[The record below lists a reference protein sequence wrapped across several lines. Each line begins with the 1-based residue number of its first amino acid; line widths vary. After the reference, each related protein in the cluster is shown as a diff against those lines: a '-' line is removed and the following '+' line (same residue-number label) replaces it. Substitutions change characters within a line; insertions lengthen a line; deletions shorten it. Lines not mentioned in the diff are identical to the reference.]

1 MQKNKYLI
9 IFARKFWS
17 WYWFKLMDGFAPSD
31 IYGNYKRPQGIKEN
45 RKLKFKPQKNENL
58 YLLIGSTCPW
68 CHRTLLIYKLKDLSK
83 TIKIIFLKPRFED
96 GEWIFKEHFFGIKT
110 LSEVYSKFN
119 LNINSRPTLPIL
131 ISIENKIIKP
141 ISNESNEIVRI
152 LNKID
157 DYDIKTNKNS
167 IICPTNQLLD
177 LIHYSI
183 NDGVYK
189 CGFARNQKAYKEASK
204 NLFSSLYKIDC
215 LLKENGGPWLL
226 GEVLSIADIYL
237 FPTLIRWELIYSI
250 LFKCTQHDISE
261 FENIMRWRFNFF
273 NFKEVR
279 ETCFEKEWM
288 QDYYRALF
296 PLNPNNI
303 VPLKN
308 SLEKIIQYK

>member
-1 MQKNKYLI
+1 MRLCKK
-9 IFARKFWS
+9 S
-17 WYWFKLMDGFAPSD
+17 
-31 IYGNYKRPQGIKEN
+31 
-45 RKLKFKPQKNENL
+45 
-58 YLLIGSTCPW
+58 
-68 CHRTLLIYKLKDLSK
+68 
-83 TIKIIFLKPRFED
+83 
-96 GEWIFKEHFFGIKT
+96 
-110 LSEVYSKFN
+110 
-119 LNINSRPTLPIL
+119 
-131 ISIENKIIKP
+131 
-141 ISNESNEIVRI
+141 
-152 LNKID
+152 
-157 DYDIKTNKNS
+157 
-167 IICPTNQLLD
+167 
-177 LIHYSI
+177 
-183 NDGVYK
+183 
-189 CGFARNQKAYKEASK
+189 KAYEEASK
-204 NLFSSLYKIDC
+204 NLFSSLYKIDY

-250 LFKCTQHDISE
+250 LFKCTQHEISE